1 MTAIARLP
9 NGTRLGNYEVVEFI
23 GEGGMGTV
31 YAALHVGLGKRVAIK
46 TLRSELAADLD
57 VRARFLR
64 EGKAA
69 AAVRHPNVVDV
80 DDVGI
85 QDDTPYLVMELLEG
99 EDLRAAVA
107 RTGRLSVQQTVDVM
121 IPVLLAMA
129 EAHRAGV
136 VHRDLKPDN
145 IFLAS
150 GYGGS
155 VVPKVLDFGISKLRE
170 TQSLGL
176 TGDNAMLGTPYYM
189 SPEQAGSARDVD
201 ARSDL
206 YSIGVILYH
215 CVSGRVPFEGTSLA
229 HVIGQILHAQPTP
242 LRESMPDVP
251 QAFEAAVLRVMA
263 KDPGARYPNAVALAQ
278 VLLPFAGHRT
288 QVAYGDELRAQT
300 GETLITPEPRSLP
313 NSPLATAS
321 TFSPTAHSVARERP
335 SRSAG
340 ARFALPLLLAAVAL
354 SLLLY
359 FGRSPTSEHQP
370 VAPAQVPTSQP
381 AVLEAS
387 APTVAAPAQDLLAPV
402 VAPVPSAPVPTL
414 SRVEAQPNEL
424 APKAE
429 PDAGARP
436 RQHGAE
442 HSQQTDR
449 ASKRGGTSP
458 HPTKPAAQQAPTT
471 NARPDDVWGER
482 K

>member
-9 NGTRLGNYEVVEFI
+9 NGTRLGNYEIVAFV

-31 YAALHVGLGKRVAIK
+31 YAALHIGLGKRVAIK
-46 TLRSELAADLD
+46 TLRSELALDLD

-99 EDLRAAVA
+99 EDLRAAVE
-107 RTGRLSVQQTVDVM
+107 RTGRLSVPQTVDVM
-121 IPVLLAMA
+121 IPVLSAMA
-129 EAHRAGV
+129 AAHHAGV

-155 VVPKVLDFGISKLRE
+155 IVPKVLDFGISKLRE
-170 TQSLGL
+170 THSLGL

-229 HVIGQILHAQPTP
+229 HVIGQILHASPIP
-242 LRESMPDVP
+242 LRESIPEVP
-251 QAFEAAVLRVMA
+251 AAFEAVVLRVMA
-263 KDPGARYPNAVALAQ
+263 KEPAARYPDAMSLAQ
-278 VLLPFAGHRT
+278 ALLPFAGHRT
-288 QVAYGDELRAQT
+288 QIAYGDELRAQP
-300 GETLITPEPRSLP
+300 GATLITAEPQAAP
-313 NSPLATAS
+313 SPLLAGAS
-321 TFSPTAHSVARERP
+321 TLSPTAHSVARERTE
-335 SRSAG
+335 RSAS
-340 ARFALPLLLAAVAL
+340 ARFALPLLLAAL
-354 SLLLY
+354 GLGLLL
-359 FGRSPTSEHQP
+359 FFSRTRTPE
-370 VAPAQVPTSQP
+370 QP
-381 AVLEAS
+381 AL
-387 APTVAAPAQDLLAPV
+387 APTI
-402 VAPVPSAPVPTL
+402 VPTL
-414 SRVEAQPNEL
+414 QPVELEPGLPAAAPPHAPQVL
-424 APKAE
+424 APEVVPVPRAPVQPIEPKRDE
-429 PDAGARP
+429 TVSNTQPDAG
-436 RQHGAE
+436 
-442 HSQQTDR
+442 
-449 ASKRGGTSP
+449 
-458 HPTKPAAQQAPTT
+458 TKPRPGTERPKPADRPNKRSSASAHSVKPPSPQTPAASAG
-471 NARPDDVWGER
+471 PDDVWGAR